1 MKTRYALVLGIGSCL
16 FLAHAAMAHG
26 GQYRG
31 PGDVVPPGSGSKP
44 SGPAG
49 PTGPK
54 TGGGPPAPSGAVPP
68 PPGPPNP
75 TTGGGGGGGGG
86 PPRGATTGGIS
97 LEPDLATW
105 DFWWEFNKDRYLN
118 LKDAVHR
125 SGPITGTDEPWM
137 GPRFAREET
146 LRPTREQLRDDVL
159 PALHRAI
166 ESTDQRD
173 IASSCMVAM
182 AKIGMDHPEFQLVD
196 VFRER
201 LRRPDQELR
210 ETAALV
216 LGIAARRDHD
226 ELSLLI
232 DLARD
237 GESGR
242 RATGGE
248 VNTRTRAFATY
259 GLGLFGHEH
268 ADLATK
274 QRIWKALQAQL
285 DDVRVAHFDLRVAAI
300 SAAGILAPGDGDAGL
315 RGLRE
320 EIVEALITKF
330 QERSGAGEEVVQAH
344 CPIALVRLV
353 GKDGIAAERCK
364 TLFANEL
371 RASEGPGARSA
382 HIHRSCVLALGQL
395 CAPHVDDRSHDA
407 PHAQLLWQTWR
418 THRDDQTRHFAVLAL
433 GQIGGAENRTLLM
446 TGIRTASKAIARPW
460 FALALG
466 VFAHAER
473 TAAIAAGGEAPL
485 DEKLRD
491 ELAEQFEDAKDPGL
505 SSALAIAL
513 GLAHHRDA
521 APALEERM
529 VGDPQKEEQAGYAAL
544 GLALMD
550 SRRSIVSLRTIL
562 EKAGRRPTLLRQ
574 SAVAL
579 GLLGDKGTANTLL
592 AALGDEHQNLST
604 FAALSGALGLIGDR
618 SAIEPLRRMLAD
630 DKRSDLSRAFAAVA
644 LGSVSDRA
652 SLPWFEKF
660 AANLNYRAA
669 TSTLTN
675 RQSGILDIL

>member
-16 FLAHAAMAHG
+16 FLPHAAMAHG

-31 PGDVVPPGSGSKP
+31 PADVVPPGGGSKP
-44 SGPAG
+44 GTPAG
-49 PTGPK
+49 PTAPT
-54 TGGGPPAPSGAVPP
+54 TGGGPPGPSVPAPTTPGG
-68 PPGPPNP
+68 PGP
-75 TTGGGGGGGGG
+75 TTPGGTGGGG
-86 PPRGATTGGIS
+86 PPRGATTGGIT

-105 DFWWEFNKDRYLN
+105 DYWWEFNKDRYLN

-125 SGPITGTDEPWM
+125 SGPITGSEDLWM
-137 GPRFAREET
+137 GARFAREAT

-182 AKIGMDHPEFQLVD
+182 AKIGMDHPRFKLVD

-216 LGIAARRDHD
+216 LGIAARGDHD

-248 VNTRTRAFATY
+248 VDTRTRAFATY
-259 GLGLFGHEH
+259 GLGLFAHEH
-268 ADLATK
+268 ADVAQK
-274 QRIWKALQAQL
+274 RRIWNALRAQL
-285 DDVRVAHFDLRVAAI
+285 DDGRVAHFDLRVAAI
-300 SAAGILAPGDGDAGL
+300 SAAGILAPGDGDAAA
-315 RGLRE
+315 RGLRD
-320 EIVEALITKF
+320 EIVDALIARF
-330 QERSGAGEEVVQAH
+330 EQRQGAGEEMVQAH
-344 CPIALVRLV
+344 CPIALARLV
-353 GKDGIAAERCK
+353 GKDRIAADRCK

-371 RASEGPGARSA
+371 RASEGARQRGAQ
-382 HIHRSCVLALGQL
+382 IHRSCVLALGQL
-395 CAPHVDDRSHDA
+395 CAPHVDERSEDA
-407 PHAQLLWQTWR
+407 HHAQLLWQTWR
-418 THRDDQTRHFAVLAL
+418 SHRDDQTRHFAVLAL
-433 GQIGGAENRTLLM
+433 GQIGGAANRTLLL
-446 TGIRTASKAIARPW
+446 TGMRTASKSIARPW

-466 VFAHAER
+466 VLAHAER
-473 TAAIAAGGEAPL
+473 AAAFASGSEPPF
-485 DEKLRD
+485 DEELCRQ
-491 ELAEQFEDAKDPGL
+491 LAEQFEGAKEPGL
-505 SSALAIAL
+505 CSALAIAL
-513 GLAHHRDA
+513 GLAGHRDA
-521 APALEERM
+521 APALESRM
-529 VGDPQKEEQAGYAAL
+529 LRDPQKEDQAGYAAL

-550 SRRSIVSLRTIL
+550 SRTSIVPLRTTL
-562 EKAGRRPTLLRQ
+562 AAAGRRPTLLRQ

-592 AALGDEHQNLST
+592 TGLGEEHQNLAT

-644 LGSVSDRA
+644 LGSVADRA
-652 SLPWFEKF
+652 PLPWFEKF